1 MQWIHTRFDQ
11 SGYKVLMWGL
21 GVFLTLNTQAQ
32 IGGRRN
38 FEFLQVPGNARLAGL
53 GRVNVS
59 LHQGDPNVLWQNPA
73 LIDSASSRKFGF
85 NYTPYFA
92 DIKNTHL
99 SYVHQVP
106 KLGTFGAGL
115 NYMAYGSFEETDASG
130 QVLGTFAA
138 NDYAFTVSYAH
149 QIKYFRMGINLKFIG
164 SQIATYNASA
174 LAVDIG
180 GAFVH
185 PKYDW
190 TIGLVFKNIG
200 LVLSDYNDFTQS
212 RLPFEVQLGT
222 SFKPKYM
229 PFRFSLTLQQMQQF
243 DITYLDPLQDVTFD
257 ANGNTVPR
265 EKNFGDNLLRH
276 FVIGGE
282 LMPDK
287 AFSIRLGYNH
297 LINRE
302 LREEGASRLNGFSYG
317 FRIRIKGQ
325 EFAFSR
331 ASYHAAGGRNF
342 LSLYL
347 DFNRV
352 LKKRVVN

>member
-1 MQWIHTRFDQ
+1 MQFIFVKCDQ
-11 SGYKVLMWGL
+11 SLQKYLLWGL
-21 GVFLTLNTQAQ
+21 FLFLSFAAEAQ

-38 FEFLQVPGNARLAGL
+38 FEFLQVPGNARLAGV

-59 LHQGDPNVLWQNPA
+59 LHHGDPNVLWQNPA
-73 LIDSASSRKFGF
+73 LIDSSASRKFGF

-99 SYVHQVP
+99 AYVHDVP
-106 KLGTFGAGL
+106 KIGTFGAGL
-115 NYMAYGSFEETDASG
+115 NYMAYGSFEQTDPSG
-130 QVLGTFAA
+130 QVQGTFIA
-138 NDYAFTVSYAH
+138 NDFAFTLSYAH
-149 QIKYFRMGINLKFIG
+149 RIKYFRMGINLKFIG
-164 SQIATYNASA
+164 SQIEAYNSSA

-200 LVLSDYNDFTQS
+200 VVLSDYNDFTQS

-229 PFRFSLTLQQMQQF
+229 PFRFSLTLQQIQQF

-282 LMPDK
+282 LLPDK
-287 AFSIRLGYNH
+287 PFSIRLGYNH

-302 LREEGASRLNGFSYG
+302 LREEGASRFNGFSYG
-317 FRIRIKGQ
+317 FRIKVKGQ

-342 LSLYL
+342 ISLYL

-352 LKKRVVN
+352 LKKRVVD